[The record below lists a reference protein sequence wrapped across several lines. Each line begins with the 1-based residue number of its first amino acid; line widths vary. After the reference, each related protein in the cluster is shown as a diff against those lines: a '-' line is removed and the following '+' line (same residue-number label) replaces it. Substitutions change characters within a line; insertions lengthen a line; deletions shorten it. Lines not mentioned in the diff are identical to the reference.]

1 MKKSRS
7 LKGWSIFALLAL
19 FAAGTYV
26 FWAKDPRPPG
36 DPKIG
41 KNAGKQDGDQAI
53 PVVAARARRGDIGVY
68 FTGLG
73 AVTPINT
80 VMVHSRVDG
89 QLMSVH
95 YREGDLVNKSDLL
108 VEIDPRP
115 YRAAL
120 EQAQGQLARDQA
132 ALANA
137 RVDLTRYQMLVP
149 QKAAPEQTL
158 ATQEALVKQDEGTVK
173 LDEGAVDA
181 AKTNLDYTTIAAPIA
196 GLVGLRLVDP
206 GNIVHASDANPMLVI
221 TQVDP
226 ISVIFTLSEDQLPQ
240 VLDKLRAKQTLA
252 VEAWNR
258 DMSKKIAQGTLT
270 TVDNQIDQTTGTV
283 RIRATF
289 DNSDNALFPNQFVNA
304 RLLVSEKR
312 GVVLLPTA
320 AIQRSSTS
328 TFVELIQPDNTVTMR
343 TISVG
348 VTEGDQSEIVSGL
361 AQGDLVVMTGADRV
375 QEGSLVNPQIQGE
388 PPGGSKSQKPAQSKT
403 KAGPAPPKGGAE

>member
-1 MKKSRS
+1 MNKSRS
-7 LKGWSIFALLAL
+7 LKGWSMFALLAL
-19 FAAGTYV
+19 FGAGTYV

-41 KNAGKQDGDQAI
+41 KNAEKQDGDQAI
-53 PVVAARARRGDIGVY
+53 PVIAVRARRGNIGVY

-73 AVTPINT
+73 AVTPLNT
-80 VMVHSRVDG
+80 VMVHSRIDG

-95 YREGDLVNKSDLL
+95 YREGDLVNKGDLL

-137 RVDLTRYQMLVP
+137 RVDLARYETLVP
-149 QKAAPEQTL
+149 QKAVPEQTL
-158 ATQEALVKQDEGTVK
+158 ATQRALVKQNEGTVK

-181 AKTNLDYTTIAAPIA
+181 AKTNLDYTTIAAPLA

-206 GNIVHASDANPMLVI
+206 GNIVHATDANAMLVI

-226 ISVIFTLSEDQLPQ
+226 ISVIFTLSEDHLPQ
-240 VLDKLRAKQTLA
+240 VLDELRAKQTLT

-270 TVDNQIDQTTGTV
+270 TVDNQIDQSTGTV

-289 DNSDNALFPNQFVNA
+289 DNSDDALFPNQFVNA
-304 RLLVSEKR
+304 RVLVSTKR

-328 TFVELIQPDNTVTMR
+328 TFVDLIQPDNTVTMR

-348 VTEGDQSEIVSGL
+348 ITEGDLSEIVSGL
-361 AQGDLVVMTGADRV
+361 APGELVVMTGVDKV

-388 PPGGSKSQKPAQSKT
+388 PPGGSKSQKPAQSKA
-403 KAGPAPPKGGAE
+403 KAGPAPKAGAE